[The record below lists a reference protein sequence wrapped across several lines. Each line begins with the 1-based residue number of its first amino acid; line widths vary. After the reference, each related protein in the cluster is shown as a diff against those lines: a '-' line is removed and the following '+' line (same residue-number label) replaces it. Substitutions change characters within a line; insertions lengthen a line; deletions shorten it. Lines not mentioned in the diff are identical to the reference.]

1 MKEDKNW
8 EGKYVI
14 QVKNVNTGKIIK
26 EDVIYNRILDNAL
39 NQMAKALYDGTNDCV
54 VKYLALGTQT
64 ASSSNT
70 ATNLGSESF
79 RTYRA
84 SSTISST
91 GEVKNVFNIQSTEA
105 KFAIKEIGI
114 FAGSTA
120 TATATTGIMIS
131 TIGWI
136 YDKSSVDQ
144 EIQITRY
151 DSFNRS
157 TKTR

>member
-8 EGKYVI
+8 EGKYLI
-14 QVKNVNTGKIIK
+14 QVKNAKTGKVIK
-26 EDVIYNRILDNAL
+26 EDIIYNRILDTAL
-39 NQMAKALYDGTNDCV
+39 NQMAYALYDGTNDCV

-64 ASSSNT
+64 ASTSNK
-70 ATNLGSESF
+70 ATSLGSESF

-105 KFAIKEIGI
+105 KFLIKEIGI
-114 FAGSTA
+114 YAGSTA
-120 TATATTGIMIS
+120 TATATTGILVS
-131 TIGWI
+131 TIGWVW
-136 YDKSSVDQ
+136 DKSSIDE